1 MKNLSILLGLTIAA
15 GAMARQSWG
24 QEPPQYFI
32 VFRTTQP
39 KTLEFD
45 DRGKAQA
52 HAQALTTIG
61 VTPQLEDHA
70 GHLDVTY
77 SQPRWTLLTVASDEL
92 VHQWEGWLKKS
103 GFQTLHGDGAE
114 HGDHGHDHG
123 HGTPGYQHNEHTA
136 GDGHAHHHDAGEIV
150 AFRAPQW
157 TTSHK
162 DGNVAATQD
171 LVVICKAL
179 GCQVREETH
188 GGHADISFRC
198 PDWRHVECGS
208 HAEAE
213 SLTAWLKK
221 LGFEVRHEDE
231 ESHPAGPNGRLQ
243 PIR

>member
-1 MKNLSILLGLTIAA
+1 MKHLSILLGLIFSIGT
-15 GAMARQSWG
+15 MTQESWG
-24 QEPPQYFI
+24 QESPPQYFI
-32 VFRTTQP
+32 AFRTTQP
-39 KTLEFD
+39 KTIEFD
-45 DRGKAQA
+45 DRDKGQT
-52 HAQALTTIG
+52 HAQALRTLG
-61 VTPQLEDHA
+61 VKPQLEDHA

-77 SQPRWTLLTVASDEL
+77 SQPRWTLLRVTSDEL

-103 GFQTLHGDGAE
+103 GFQTLHGDGDE
-114 HGDHGHDHG
+114 HGDHDHG
-123 HGTPGYQHNEHTA
+123 HGTSGHQHEEHTA

-150 AFRAPQW
+150 AFRAQQW
-157 TTSHK
+157 TTSHD

-188 GGHADISFRC
+188 GGHADVSFRC

-231 ESHPAGPNGRLQ
+231 ESHPARPNGRLQ